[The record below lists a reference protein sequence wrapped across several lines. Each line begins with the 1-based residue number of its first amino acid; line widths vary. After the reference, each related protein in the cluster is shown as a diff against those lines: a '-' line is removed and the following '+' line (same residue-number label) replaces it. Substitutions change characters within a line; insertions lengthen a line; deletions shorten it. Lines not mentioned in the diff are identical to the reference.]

1 MPRCK
6 APEILRNEVYLNVRR
21 NDEGKGK
28 RSRWVFFSSLQSC
41 LGRRQCHRGQFFV
54 DGSFLFLFLILG
66 SFCFSTTALGDA
78 FSPKDLVIET
88 LPANGS
94 ARGVKATGIIRSK
107 PEAVWRALTDY
118 PAFPE
123 YMPNILE
130 SKVQREEGN
139 TSWVAIKFSAT
150 VKNLN
155 YVLKIVHERN
165 VRPWKIT
172 WTRVEGDLRSIDG
185 HYVLYEIPEGTRL
198 EYVEM
203 VDSGSF
209 VPGFVQ
215 ETLTRHSIPN
225 LYKAVAERA
234 AKYEKG

>member
-1 MPRCK
+1 M
-6 APEILRNEVYLNVRR
+6 
-21 NDEGKGK
+21 
-28 RSRWVFFSSLQSC
+28 
-41 LGRRQCHRGQFFV
+41 
-54 DGSFLFLFLILG
+54 
-66 SFCFSTTALGDA
+66 ALGNV
-78 FSPKDLVIET
+78 FLLKDLVIET
-88 LPANGS
+88 LPAKAS
-94 ARGVKATGIIRSK
+94 ARGVKATGIIRST
-107 PEAVWRALTDY
+107 PEAVWRTLTDY

-123 YMPNILE
+123 YMPNVLE

-155 YVLKIVHERN
+155 YVLKIVHEHN

-172 WTRVEGDLRSIDG
+172 WTLVEGDLKSIDG

-203 VDSGSF
+203 VDPGPF
-209 VPGFVQ
+209 VPGFIQ

-225 LYKAVAERA
+225 LYRAVAERA
-234 AKYEKG
+234 AKHEND